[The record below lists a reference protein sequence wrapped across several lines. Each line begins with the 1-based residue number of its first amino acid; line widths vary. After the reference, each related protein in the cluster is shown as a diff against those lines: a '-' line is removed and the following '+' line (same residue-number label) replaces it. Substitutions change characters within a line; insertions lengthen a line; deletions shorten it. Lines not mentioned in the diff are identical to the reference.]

1 MVQTWRVYKTK
12 AEDQQHSLE
21 ELNSGIQKTDIFI
34 MSSPLATWF
43 LRAFKDWNNEKP
55 SMVTK
60 DLQ

>member
-43 LRAFKDWNNEKP
+43 LQAFKD
-55 SMVTK
+55 
-60 DLQ
+60 